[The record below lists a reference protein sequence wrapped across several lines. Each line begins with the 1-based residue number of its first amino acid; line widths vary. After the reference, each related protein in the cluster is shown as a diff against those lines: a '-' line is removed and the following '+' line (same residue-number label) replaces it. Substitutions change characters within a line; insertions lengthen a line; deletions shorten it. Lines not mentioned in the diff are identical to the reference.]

1 MRALTKQKST
11 KSFDKSKTKN
21 LKNKKDEKKQLERQQ
36 LKQEIKE
43 REQHLKH
50 ALANFMNQEQEEERL
65 KLEKQQERE
74 KEHKEEEKQTRYILK
89 NVKLVQTKNYTTALS
104 LSAVEKF
111 DLTQKLANLWN
122 FISYC
127 EREITRPKILNIIFI
142 CVYFFQLFSI
152 SVSSISPTVSEISL
166 NTIYYIARSSRVI
179 PLLAT
184 LNYADIVGLIVI
196 LVICIIDSIFFY
208 CAWDLSNSSTKEEEN
223 NFKLKKG
230 KAQFVLYYLQLYR
243 WFLIVPK
250 IDIAL
255 GGFFC
260 GVLNDSSKSANVE
273 RCSDML
279 SFSKY
284 QIVIAFFSFL
294 QIISIVISTYLF
306 VIVYNTASFMPANP
320 IKSRYSNKK
329 FIEIFLVFI
338 FILFSY
344 PQVISQKVLLL
355 IMQHIIGV
363 YYQLEY
369 FIQFPLLTREYT
381 TIYANIINTYAF
393 ACVLQTIRYSV
404 SSFLD
409 KNFLIY
415 LTIVSTFLMALQQS
429 YMTQQLSRIRAFDLK
444 DQLKYPNLACLYFEE
459 LLFLSKNSLREKR
472 MYLIVLGMLEFHQ
485 QKCRDQKCPC
495 QVVEKFEDYGY
506 DIPLNEAK
514 LLNTPIGLYLYN
526 LSKDHGQFVIWV
538 MKFVDYHIR
547 DLIHQ
552 LEKTHIENNQIYQDV
567 SMRFWFFCI
576 RTQKN
581 VIKALFS
588 LKANSKKFVNKS
600 RFFQII
606 ELATGRIIENSIKTK
621 DKSMKYSYRQKDAE
635 KARQFELFEN
645 MVASEAIKKNLK
657 KFLQETLNQKQDM
670 MQKLIDGYESF
681 DDLFKSAL
689 DLLKNIEKLENLLR
703 NEISYRK
710 DNIEYLRLLSIL
722 KIRLL
727 NDPISCK
734 ELDKKIIEINDRDK
748 FQDENTVNSLNILKG
763 NVVSMISGFS
773 TAIASILA
781 FSESSPSFFGYK
793 KSEFETLSSLNDLIP
808 ECIAVWHDNYMI
820 RLVETGVSK
829 IIRRYRVAIAKN
841 KEGFM
846 FPINIYVNYFWH
858 INYDF
863 CFSALMLKLK
873 TNSQFVLVDPKGIIK
888 DMSANFYKF
897 FSELYPRQIDIN
909 VLTGS
914 NISLIIPKLQEVF
927 DSYET
932 SQSQNAKFEVN
943 LPRKL
948 NQFLKDYKSLQ
959 KNNQAFN
966 NPTQVQSNSNRESE
980 NENSKVSITEFI
992 TQSSKNYGMHYLTF
1006 EAICSIK
1013 QENIPFYNGGALIL
1027 YLIEIQSYTP
1037 INPYAS
1043 TASQP
1048 MSSKPNLMNQQTLG
1062 DSMSST
1068 QQIQIRGQKDKNG
1081 KKIDNDK
1088 KNDIKFELD
1097 GSNLNDDY
1105 IFSNIGAGGSA
1116 TPFQFQ
1122 NDGRVLE
1129 APFIG
1134 VRKYDQEM
1142 QVQDMDQDLNNLDI
1156 MKINKIQQINH
1167 THFLTTSQDDLQD
1180 FSPANYSI
1188 PQMKSNTIQLTENN
1202 EEQAKSNQNGQ
1213 HLTIHQTIEKDTKTS
1228 SSSDP
1233 IAGIN
1238 TPYNQLLQTGS
1249 MDQLQGNSF
1258 LIYTQNN
1265 FDLLN
1270 DTQLHLNQTLE
1281 TNLMTPKNNQI
1292 PQASEINVTQSY
1304 NQNISI
1310 PSDSKQNKESK
1321 KINSQNLPAN
1331 STDKYKGA
1339 TVNFNYNGIKKEGQI
1354 NQIPEEILPFEG
1366 TSHHTEELSQR
1377 FKELSKKSGT
1387 IITFTNQLTKSDGEK
1402 EDDLNVSS
1410 SEEENVN
1417 KKGWEDDI
1425 HQQNSISSKGNRST
1439 YNIVKQIHAMANE
1452 KRMPGFLMALYCSY
1466 TTQWALFILLSL
1478 ITFINIYN
1486 QLQNYK
1492 VVIND
1497 LQFSSSFMIPLS
1509 FISLSGNYIGLSNSN
1524 IITTSNSNNQN
1535 FFFSNLNQSFNITKQ
1550 QMNNLTFDELIYS
1563 YQNFLLEQQIQL
1575 KLITSNIQFQN
1586 NIIMYETLSS
1596 IVEMSF
1602 EFIQNQ
1608 NAIFE
1613 NSTLLYTIQQ
1623 NYDNLNSQFDNLD
1636 KLYAEE
1642 LENVRSNLESINLQI
1657 LIISILMLV
1666 IFSALIVPPFKKYRD
1681 QVLRILKTISR
1692 ITEEEAINEIL
1703 HIKQASK
1710 LLDSENEEYLITRF
1724 GELQQKEDEQDEMA
1738 RQLESKHI
1746 STTNIKSMR
1755 KSQQKKEKPKTYS
1768 SVYLNDR
1775 VKSNKLSFWL
1785 VFIIIFVL
1793 FMCSCVFL
1801 SVYFV
1806 LRNFLD
1812 TFSKPIQDQL
1822 GFSRSIRYYGSM
1834 SFSKNMNLISQSIQ
1848 QYKTLNQNYNN
1859 FYAMDQ
1865 NILNKMQDD
1874 GVSIAS
1880 SFLLGEFL
1888 QMGINSS
1895 QTNELKNFLQSINNG
1910 NTCQLFSSILN
1921 PVEMNVCLT
1930 ASNGLINIGLKNAIT
1945 QSINQVSDFTNWS
1958 NKISYQYLMTQ
1969 TYVQEIQVQELVMK
1983 MFINIMERI
1992 GKDNCK
1998 IIDNYAY
2005 TILLIYLLG
2014 GILITI
2020 LFLAISVYS
2029 LLNTLKN
2036 FTYLRM
2042 AIYLIPFKRL
2052 SEDSNTRFLLKK
2064 FMEFQSNCLC

>member
-1 MRALTKQKST
+1 MRALSKQKST
-11 KSFDKSKTKN
+11 KSLDKSKTKN
-21 LKNKKDEKKQLERQQ
+21 SKNKKDEQNLLQRQQ
-36 LKQEIKE
+36 LKQDIKE
-43 REQHLKH
+43 REEHMKH
-50 ALANFMNQEQEEERL
+50 ALANFMNQDQEEERL
-65 KLEKQQERE
+65 KVEKQQERE
-74 KEHKEEEKQTRYILK
+74 REHKEEEKQTRYILK

-122 FISYC
+122 FLSYF
-127 EREITRPKILNIIFI
+127 EREITRPKIINIIFI

-152 SVSSISPTVSEISL
+152 SVSSISPTVDEISL
-166 NTIYYIARSSRVI
+166 NTIYFIARSSRVI

-184 LNYADIVGLIVI
+184 LNYADIVGLII
-196 LVICIIDSIFFY
+196 IIVICIVDSIFFY

-223 NFKLKKG
+223 NFKLKKR

-260 GVLNDSSKSANVE
+260 GVLNDSSKQANAD

-279 SFSKY
+279 SFSRF
-284 QIVIAFFSFL
+284 QVAIAFFSFL
-294 QIISIVISTYLF
+294 QIISIFISTYLF
-306 VIVYNTASFMPANP
+306 VIVYNTASFMPSNP

-344 PQVISQKVLLL
+344 PQVIPQKVLLL

-369 FIQFPLLTREYT
+369 FFQFPLLTREYT

-393 ACVLQTIRYSV
+393 ACILQTIRYSV

-429 YMTQQLSRIRAFDLK
+429 YMIQQLNHIRAFDLK

-472 MYLIVLGMLEFHQ
+472 MYLIILGMLEFHQ

-495 QVVEKFEDYGY
+495 QIVEKFEDYGF

-526 LSKDHGQFVIWV
+526 LSKDHGQFVNWV

-681 DDLFKSAL
+681 NDLFKQAL

-703 NEISYRK
+703 NEILYRK

-781 FSESSPSFFGYK
+781 FSESSPSFFGYQ

-897 FSELYPRQIDIN
+897 FSELYPKQIDRN
-909 VLTGS
+909 VLSGS
-914 NISLIIPKLQEVF
+914 NISLLIPKLQEVF

-932 SQSQNAKFEVN
+932 SQSQNVKFEVN

-948 NQFLKDYKSLQ
+948 NQFLKDFKSLQ
-959 KNNQAFN
+959 KTNQAFN
-966 NPTQVQSNSNRESE
+966 NTTQAQSNSNRESE
-980 NENSKVSITEFI
+980 NDNSKVSITEFI
-992 TQSSKNYGMHYLTF
+992 SQQSKNYGIHYLTF

-1048 MSSKPNLMNQQTLG
+1048 MSSKHNLINQQTLG
-1062 DSMSST
+1062 DSISSA
-1068 QQIQIRGQKDKNG
+1068 QPIQIIGQKDKKG
-1081 KKIDNDK
+1081 GKIDIDQ
-1088 KNDIKFELD
+1088 KNEIKCELD
-1097 GSNLNDDY
+1097 GSNFNDEY
-1105 IFSNIGAGGSA
+1105 IFSNAGAGGST

-1122 NDGRVLE
+1122 NDGRVLD
-1129 APFIG
+1129 AAFIG

-1142 QVQDMDQDLNNLDI
+1142 QVQDMDQDLNNLDF

-1167 THFLTTSQDDLQD
+1167 THFLTTSQDDYQD
-1180 FSPANYSI
+1180 FSPTNYLL
-1188 PQMKSNTIQLTENN
+1188 PQMKSNIIQLTDNN

-1213 HLTIHQTIEKDTKTS
+1213 HLTIHQIIEKDTKTS

-1238 TPYNQLLQTGS
+1238 TPYNQLLQIGS
-1249 MDQLQGNSF
+1249 MDQIQGN
-1258 LIYTQNN
+1258 
-1265 FDLLN
+1265 
-1270 DTQLHLNQTLE
+1270 LE
-1281 TNLMTPKNNQI
+1281 TNLLTPKNNQI
-1292 PQASEINVTQSY
+1292 AQINEINVTQSLY
-1304 NQNISI
+1304 QNISI
-1310 PSDSKQNKESK
+1310 PSDAKQNTPNQ
-1321 KINSQNLPAN
+1321 KIISQNQLIN
-1331 STDKYKGA
+1331 QIDKQKGA
-1339 TVNFNYNGIKKEGQI
+1339 VVNFNSQVIKKE
-1354 NQIPEEILPFEG
+1354 NLVSQIPEEHLPFEG

-1377 FKELSKKSGT
+1377 FKELSRKSGT

-1425 HQQNSISSKGNRST
+1425 HQQNSVSSKGNRNT

-1478 ITFINIYN
+1478 ITCINIYN
-1486 QLQNYK
+1486 QFQEFKN
-1492 VVIND
+1492 VIND

-1509 FISLSGNYIGLSNSN
+1509 FMSLSGNYIGLSNSN

-1550 QMNNLTFDELIYS
+1550 QMNNLAFDELIYS

-1575 KLITSNIQFQN
+1575 KQITSNIQVQY
-1586 NIIMYETLSS
+1586 NIIMYEALSS
-1596 IVEMSF
+1596 IVQMSY

-1613 NSTLLYTIQQ
+1613 NSSLLYTVQQ
-1623 NYDNLNSQFDNLD
+1623 NYLSLNNQFDNLD
-1636 KLYAEE
+1636 NLYSDE
-1642 LENVRSNLESINLQI
+1642 LEKVRSNIKSINLQI

-1738 RQLESKHI
+1738 KQLESKHI
-1746 STTNIKSMR
+1746 STTTTKIKSMR
-1755 KSQQKKEKPKTYS
+1755 KSQQKKEKPKTYA

-1793 FMCSCVFL
+1793 IMCSCVFL
-1801 SVYFV
+1801 SVYFI
-1806 LRNFLD
+1806 LRDFLD
-1812 TFSKPIQDQL
+1812 TFSNPIQDQL
-1822 GFSRSIRYYGSM
+1822 NFSRSIRYYGSM

-1859 FYAMDQ
+1859 FYPIDQ
-1865 NILNKMQDD
+1865 NILTKMQTD
-1874 GVSIAS
+1874 GIQEAS
-1880 SFLLGEFL
+1880 SFLLGNFL
-1888 QMGINSS
+1888 QMGIDSS

-1945 QSINQVSDFTNWS
+1945 WSLNQVSEFMNWS
-1958 NKISYQYLMTQ
+1958 NSLCYQYLMTQ
-1969 TYVQEIQVQELVMK
+1969 SYVEEIQVQELVMK
-1983 MFINIMERI
+1983 MFLNILERI

-1998 IIDNYAY
+1998 IIDNYLY
-2005 TILLIYLLG
+2005 IIMLIYLLG

-2064 FMEFQSNCLC
+2064 FMEFQSNYLC